1 MILAHRS
8 SVFFAGF
15 FRRRLPRVVLPA
27 VGLTG
32 LASLYFAEPK
42 EAKDVPYYD
51 FVLVGGGIASYMA
64 AREIRERVKEARV
77 LLIGDEP
84 HSPYLR
90 PPLSKNL
97 WRSSDEEA
105 EALSFRG
112 GAKGEA
118 EQEGDELVSVWASGE
133 RSDRGLGDV
142 ATGVRGRVRAVDA
155 KQRTVEL
162 EDGSEYAYG
171 KLLLATGAR
180 AVSLAHIQPEIA
192 DRVLTLR
199 TLDDWRRLRALT
211 RAAAAAQQPLR
222 VAVVGG
228 GYLGCELAAS
238 LAQHAPNCRVAQLM
252 SGEAPME
259 AVFPRVLADE
269 LAARLGQRGVEVV
282 PRAQAVGVVAGRGGG
297 CAVVLQDG
305 ATRDADV
312 VVLALGA
319 ESDFGLIARS
329 GFEVD
334 DRLGGVVA
342 NSELQVAST
351 VWAAGDVVSYY
362 DASVGVRRR
371 TMHADHAAMSGVHA
385 GRNMAAGSGGGEPYE
400 YLPSEFGSV
409 AGLEWEGCGLLDSR
423 FDTVSLWDREA
434 GPGCERGVVYYLE
447 EGSVVGVLTVN
458 LPHSMDYGKKLV
470 KYGFAV
476 DDAKELFQIIYLGEK

>member
-1 MILAHRS
+1 
-8 SVFFAGF
+8 
-15 FRRRLPRVVLPA
+15 
-27 VGLTG
+27 
-32 LASLYFAEPK
+32 
-42 EAKDVPYYD
+42 
-51 FVLVGGGIASYMA
+51 MA

-97 WRSSDEEA
+97 WRATEEEA
-105 EALSFRG
+105 AALTFPSG
-112 GAKGEA
+112 TGDGER
-118 EQEGDELVSVWASGE
+118 EVVSVWASG
-133 RSDRGLGDV
+133 DREDAGLGAV
-142 ATGVRGRVRAVDA
+142 ATGVRGHVRSVDA

-211 RAAAAAQQPLR
+211 RSAGQRDTPLR
-222 VAVVGG
+222 VTVVGG
-228 GYLGCELAAS
+228 GYLGTELAAS
-238 LAQHAPNCRVAQLM
+238 LAQFVPNCRVAQLLN
-252 SGEAPME
+252 GELPME
-259 AVFPRVLADE
+259 AVFPRPLASE
-269 LAARLGQRGVEVV
+269 VGARLAQRGVELV
-282 PRAQAVGVVAGRGGG
+282 PRAHAVGVVQQGRGEG

-305 ATRDADV
+305 ATRESDV
-312 VVLALGA
+312 VVLALGV

-342 NSELQVAST
+342 NSELQVASH

-362 DASVGVRRR
+362 DATVGVRRR
-371 TMHADHAAMSGVHA
+371 TPHADHAAMSGAHA
-385 GRNMAAGSGGGEPYE
+385 ARNMMAGGAGGEPYD

-409 AGLEWEGCGLLDSR
+409 AGLEWEGCGLLDAR

-434 GPGCERGVVYYLE
+434 GAGCERGVVYYLE
-447 EGSVVGVLTVN
+447 EGSVVGVLAVN
-458 LPHSMDYGKKLV
+458 LPGSMDYAKKLV

-476 DDAKELFQIIYLGEK
+476 EEAKELFQLIYLGEK

>member
-1 MILAHRS
+1 VA
-8 SVFFAGF
+8 
-15 FRRRLPRVVLPA
+15 LPA
-27 VGLTG
+27 VALTG
-32 LASLYFAEPK
+32 LASLYFAEHK
-42 EAKDVPYYD
+42 EAKDVPFYD

-64 AREIRERVKEARV
+64 AREIRERLKEAKV
-77 LLIGDEP
+77 LLIGDES

-97 WRSSDEEA
+97 WRSSDDEA
-105 EALSFRG
+105 ATLSFRG

-118 EQEGDELVSVWASGE
+118 EQEDDELISVWASGE
-133 RSDRGLGDV
+133 RTD
-142 ATGVRGRVRAVDA
+142 TGVESVAKGVKGRVRAVDT

-199 TLDDWRRLRALT
+199 TIDDWQRLRALT
-211 RAAAAAQQPLR
+211 RAAAQRSEPLR
-222 VAVVGG
+222 VTVVGG
-228 GYLGCELAAS
+228 GYLGTELAAS
-238 LAQHAPNCRVAQLM
+238 LAQHAPNCRVVQLLNN
-252 SGEAPME
+252 ELPME
-259 AVFPRVLADE
+259 AVFPRVLGEE
-269 LAARLGQRGVEVV
+269 LATRMTKRGVELV
-282 PRAQAVGVVAGRGGG
+282 PRAHAVGVVQSRGDG
-297 CAVVLQDG
+297 CSVVLQDG
-305 ATRDADV
+305 ATRESDV

-319 ESDFGLIARS
+319 ESDVGLIARS

-342 NSELQVAST
+342 NSELQVASN

-362 DASVGVRRR
+362 DATVGVRRR

-385 GRNMAAGSGGGEPYE
+385 GRNMVASGGGEPYE

-434 GPGCERGVVYYLE
+434 GPGCDRGVVYYLE
-447 EGSVVGVLTVN
+447 DNSVVGVLTVN
-458 LPHSMDYGKKLV
+458 LPHSMDYAKKLV

-476 DDAKELFQIIYLGEK
+476 EDAKELFQLIYLGEK